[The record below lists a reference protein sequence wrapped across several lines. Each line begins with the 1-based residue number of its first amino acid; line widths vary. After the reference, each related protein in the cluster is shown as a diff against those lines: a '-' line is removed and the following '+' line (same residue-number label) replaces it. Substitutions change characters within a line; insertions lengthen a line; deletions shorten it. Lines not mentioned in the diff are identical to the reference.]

1 MTNPQNLRAIG
12 DRIELLLD
20 ELRAGADSRS
30 YDRAEELLRLI
41 TELYGGGLT
50 RIVELAR
57 AGTPDLLAAMTDD
70 DLVASLLVVHGLHPD
85 DVATRVAAALD
96 SVRPLLGAHGGDV
109 ELLGIDEAAGSVHL
123 RLLGSCDGC
132 PSSAV
137 TLQQAVEVAILEAAP
152 EIAVIAVEGLA
163 APSVGS
169 VPVAMS
175 TRKPTTVFDPAT
187 GCGATVSTN
196 GSSVGVG

>member
-41 TELYGGGLT
+41 TELYGGGLA

-57 AGTPDLLAAMTDD
+57 SGTPDLLTAMTGD

-109 ELLGIDEAAGSVHL
+109 ELLGIDETAGTVHL

-152 EIAVIAVEGLA
+152 EITVIAVEGLA
-163 APSVGS
+163 APSAGS

-187 GCGATVSTN
+187 GCGATMSTN
-196 GSSVGVG
+196 GSTVGVG